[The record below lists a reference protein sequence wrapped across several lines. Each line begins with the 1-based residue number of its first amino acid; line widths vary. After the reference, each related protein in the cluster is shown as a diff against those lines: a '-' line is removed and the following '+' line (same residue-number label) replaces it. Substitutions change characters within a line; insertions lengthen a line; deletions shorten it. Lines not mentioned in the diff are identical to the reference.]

1 MRSYN
6 PRSVLIGVIGM
17 SIHLR
22 VWGINSSFVLSEL
35 QIYKPTIRVMFQVK
49 QMCNKIQR
57 SNN

>member
-22 VWGINSSFVLSEL
+22 VWGINSSLVLSGVTNL
-35 QIYKPTIRVMFQVK
+35 QAYYTRNVPSKTNV
-49 QMCNKIQR
+49 
-57 SNN
+57 